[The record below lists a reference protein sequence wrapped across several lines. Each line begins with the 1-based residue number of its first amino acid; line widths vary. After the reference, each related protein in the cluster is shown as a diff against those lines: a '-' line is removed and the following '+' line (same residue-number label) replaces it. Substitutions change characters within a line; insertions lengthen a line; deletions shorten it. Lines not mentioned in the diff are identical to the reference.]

1 MFGSIFIKSDE
12 AEKSVQK
19 TESKV
24 TKFAKALGSGIK
36 TAAKWGAGIA
46 AAAGTAI
53 AALLGVDEATR
64 EYRENMAK
72 LNTAWESAGYSVKTA
87 KEAYDGLYKIM
98 GDSDAATEAS
108 QLLASVA
115 QNAQDVAKWTD
126 IAAGVSGAFGDALPI
141 ESLIEAANETQKVGA
156 VTGALADALNWA
168 GISEDEFNAKL
179 EALGSEQER
188 NALITQTLTEAYKA
202 STEAYKANN
211 AETLAA
217 RDAQLLLD
225 EAMAKIGQQVA
236 NVKTA
241 LQSEFLPVIAE
252 VIGAFM
258 EFAKG
263 TEGASK
269 ALQQSVKKM
278 IDKIVEKLPD
288 FMNFGIEVISSIA
301 MGIIWSLP
309 DLIDKVPAIIGAL
322 INALLNF
329 GGELFKVGVSLMV
342 NLLAGLKAQ
351 FSKLMNWLT
360 ESVKAIASKLA
371 FWRSAKDE
379 MSEGDYGGSDD
390 KPRPS
395 HAGGLPYVP
404 YDGYKAVLH
413 RGERVMTAG
422 ENDNLASQIV
432 NGLAAL
438 MESTGGTSSTRIE
451 VPVYLDKREIAR
463 AIYDPLNDEKL
474 RRGEA

>member
-1 MFGSIFIKSDE
+1 M
-12 AEKSVQK
+12 QK

-24 TKFAKALGSGIK
+24 TKFAKTLGNGIK

-64 EYRENMAK
+64 EYRENMGK
-72 LNTAWESAGYSVKTA
+72 LNGAWESAGYAVKTA
-87 KEAYDGLYKIM
+87 KEAYDGFYKVI
-98 GDSDAATEAS
+98 GDSDTATEAS
-108 QLLASVA
+108 QLLAGIA
-115 QNAQDVAKWTD
+115 QNTKDVAKWTD
-126 IAAGVSGAFGDALPI
+126 IAAAVNNEFGDSLPI
-141 ESLIEAANETQKVGA
+141 NSMVEYAVETAETGK
-156 VTGALADALNWA
+156 VTGDLERMLLHV
-168 GISEDEFNAKL
+168 GISADDFNMRLA
-179 EALGSEQER
+179 ACSSEQER
-188 NALITQTLTEAYKA
+188 ARLITDTLSESYKNA
-202 STEAYKANN
+202 TEAYKANN

-225 EAMAKIGQQVA
+225 EAMAKLGGAVA
-236 NVKTA
+236 TVKTA
-241 LQSEFLPVIAE
+241 LQGEFIPVVAD
-252 VIGAFM
+252 VVSAFVDFTKGVDGAD
-258 EFAKG
+258 
-263 TEGASK
+263 K
-269 ALQQSVKKM
+269 ALEASIKNM

-288 FMNFGIEVISSIA
+288 FLSFGIDVISAIA
-301 MGIIWSLP
+301 MGLVQNLPYLLSKAPELIGELILAFLSL
-309 DLIDKVPAIIGAL
+309 
-322 INALLNF
+322 
-329 GGELFKVGVSLMV
+329 GGELFNVGKSAFTSIWNGMKSIWTSISNWVTDKV
-342 NLLAGLKAQ
+342 
-351 FSKLMNWLT
+351 NWL
-360 ESVKAIASKLA
+360 VDKLA
-371 FWRSAKDE
+371 FWRKSKDE
-379 MSEGDYGGSDD
+379 MSEGDDGGGDD

>member
-141 ESLIEAANETQKVGA
+141 ESLIEAANETQKVGQ

-225 EAMAKIGQQVA
+225 EAMAKLGGAVA
-236 NVKTA
+236 TVKSA
-241 LQSEFLPVIAE
+241 LMSEFVPSIAE
-252 VIGAFM
+252 VVSAFIDFTKGVDGAD
-258 EFAKG
+258 
-263 TEGASK
+263 K
-269 ALQQSVKKM
+269 ALQTSVNNM
-278 IDKIVEKLPD
+278 VNKIVEKLPD
-288 FMNFGIEVISSIA
+288 FLDFGIDIIVAIA
-301 MGIIWSLP
+301 TGIIQNLPYLLSKAPELIGEVVKAFFSLSGELY
-309 DLIDKVPAIIGAL
+309 DVGKTMFTSMWNGMKSLWTSISDWITDKV
-322 INALLNF
+322 
-329 GGELFKVGVSLMV
+329 
-342 NLLAGLKAQ
+342 
-351 FSKLMNWLT
+351 NWLM
-360 ESVKAIASKLA
+360 SKLA

-379 MSEGDYGGSDD
+379 MSEEDGGGDDE
-390 KPRPS
+390 PRPS

>member
-1 MFGSIFIKSDE
+1 M
-12 AEKSVQK
+12 QK

-24 TKFAKALGSGIK
+24 TKFAKTLGSGIK

-72 LNTAWESAGYSVKTA
+72 LNTAWEAAGYSVKTA

-98 GDSDAATEAS
+98 GDSDAAIEAS

-141 ESLIEAANETQKVGA
+141 ESLIEAANETQKVGK

-225 EAMAKIGQQVA
+225 EAMAKLGGAVA
-236 NVKTA
+236 TVKTA

-263 TEGASK
+263 TEGASQ
-269 ALQQSVKKM
+269 ALQQSIKKM

-309 DLIDKVPAIIGAL
+309 DLIDKVPEIIGAL
-322 INALLNF
+322 IDALLKF

-342 NLLAGLKAQ
+342 NLLDGLKSQ
-351 FSKLMNWLT
+351 FGKLMSFLAET
-360 ESVKAIASKLA
+360 VKAIASKLA

-379 MSEGDYGGSDD
+379 MSEEDGGGDD

-438 MESTGGTSSTRIE
+438 MESTGGTSRTRIE

>member
-1 MFGSIFIKSDE
+1 M
-12 AEKSVQK
+12 
-19 TESKV
+19 
-24 TKFAKALGSGIK
+24 TKFAKTLGSGIK

-141 ESLIEAANETQKVGA
+141 ESLIEAANETQKVGQ

-188 NALITQTLTEAYKA
+188 NALITQTLTETYKA

-225 EAMAKIGQQVA
+225 EAMAKLGQQVA

-309 DLIDKVPAIIGAL
+309 DLIDKVPA
-322 INALLNF
+322 
-329 GGELFKVGVSLMV
+329 
-342 NLLAGLKAQ
+342 
-351 FSKLMNWLT
+351 
-360 ESVKAIASKLA
+360 
-371 FWRSAKDE
+371 
-379 MSEGDYGGSDD
+379 
-390 KPRPS
+390 
-395 HAGGLPYVP
+395 
-404 YDGYKAVLH
+404 
-413 RGERVMTAG
+413 
-422 ENDNLASQIV
+422 
-432 NGLAAL
+432 
-438 MESTGGTSSTRIE
+438 
-451 VPVYLDKREIAR
+451 
-463 AIYDPLNDEKL
+463 
-474 RRGEA
+474 